1 MFKKLLLAGSIAALT
16 TGSAQALDVVN
27 NNTALTPALE
37 LSLPGATG
45 QEFETDISVD
55 LDTTAGAFY
64 PTGTTFVLTIDLPA
78 NMIFGPAGAPV
89 TAVTGSQPGL
99 VVTPS
104 SGGGA
109 GATSVEYLVSTT
121 STAENSIT
129 FSVTDVELLSCGEGD
144 ITMAAVTEAGNLPID
159 GGSAS
164 GTIVEDCESALNHSV
179 EEDFTTPNAFNDTVV
194 LLPTYTNLNDT
205 TVGLINYYID
215 NAVSIDGLGNPLT
228 LADID
233 SVTFDVEAGD
243 GVGLQ
248 DVTITTDTEAFSGTT
263 ASFDFSGANVAN
275 LVSPTHPSPA
285 NTIVLQ
291 TNGTDEVE
299 VQSLDVVNALVT
311 FNDGNADLVDSEPGA
326 EGGIDDLER
335 QGQVFGVFDW
345 NDGRAGRTTSVY
357 RATGFQPGQTFDYEV
372 EMTNSIF
379 AAPNNVFRGTATADI
394 VGEFV
399 MTSVGFG
406 GIVPVFGRGDAEI
419 TFEVTETLDVDRL
432 MVRNGIS
439 TEFGDG
445 ANSNEFAFSN
455 NQPVNDGD
463 NFSE

>member
-1 MFKKLLLAGSIAALT
+1 M
-16 TGSAQALDVVN
+16 
-27 NNTALTPALE
+27 
-37 LSLPGATG
+37 
-45 QEFETDISVD
+45 
-55 LDTTAGAFY
+55 
-64 PTGTTFVLTIDLPA
+64 
-78 NMIFGPAGAPV
+78 
-89 TAVTGSQPGL
+89 
-99 VVTPS
+99 
-104 SGGGA
+104 
-109 GATSVEYLVSTT
+109 
-121 STAENSIT
+121 
-129 FSVTDVELLSCGEGD
+129 
-144 ITMAAVTEAGNLPID
+144 
-159 GGSAS
+159 
-164 GTIVEDCESALNHSV
+164 
-179 EEDFTTPNAFNDTVV
+179 
-194 LLPTYTNLNDT
+194 
-205 TVGLINYYID
+205 
-215 NAVSIDGLGNPLT
+215 
-228 LADID
+228 
-233 SVTFDVEAGD
+233 
-243 GVGLQ
+243 
-248 DVTITTDTEAFSGTT
+248 
-263 ASFDFSGANVAN
+263 
-275 LVSPTHPSPA
+275 VSPTHPSPA

-291 TNGTDEVE
+291 TNGIDEVE

-311 FNDGNADLVDSEPGA
+311 FNDGSADLVDSEPGA

-379 AAPNNVFRGTATADI
+379 AAPNNVFRGTGTADS

-406 GIVPVFGRGDAEI
+406 GIVPTFGRGDAEI

-445 ANSNEFAFSN
+445 ANSDLFAFSN